1 WKELVEGRSKP
12 FSTSELRVAETLRAT
27 LIEVVLRLADEAS
40 AERRQANARQ
50 EMLIAELN
58 HRVRNILGVIRGLIR
73 QSQSD
78 DEAIRQFVALVDGR
92 IHALARAHNQITDD
106 HWGPAPF
113 EALIAAEAAAFA
125 AGKETAILSDG
136 PPV

>member
-1 WKELVEGRSKP
+1 MEGIAIYDVGA
-12 FSTSELRVAETLRAT
+12 RVAETLRAT

-50 EMLIAELN
+50 ELLIAELN

-78 DEAIRQFVALVDGR
+78 DDAVVRPNRGWSDPC
-92 IHALARAHNQITDD
+92 ARSGAQPDRR
-106 HWGPAPF
+106 
-113 EALIAAEAAAFA
+113 
-125 AGKETAILSDG
+125 
-136 PPV
+136 